1 MSRFVVLLL
10 PIALAAG
17 MQLPRRG
24 VLAATVG
31 LDLQQLA
38 VPPACAAPPMYD
50 PSISVYAILQAQRT
64 TQRLLADEDTFR
76 TMVAIGLPTG
86 SLQMPPQLL
95 FSSFKKLE
103 DTVSDPGAFMDAAIE
118 YVEYTRDA
126 NDLVELAALDRK
138 NGDPNDPRTAIAVQD
153 HLDRSMVAARGA
165 AKALDKMVPL
175 LGPVAGP
182 ASMK

>member
-1 MSRFVVLLL
+1 MSRVVVLLL
-10 PIALAAG
+10 PSALAAG

-24 VLAATVG
+24 VLAAAVG
-31 LDLQQLA
+31 LDLQRLA
-38 VPPACAAPPMYD
+38 VPPAFAAPPMYD

-126 NDLVELAALDRK
+126 NDLVRARHLYH
-138 NGDPNDPRTAIAVQD
+138 IARSA
-153 HLDRSMVAARGA
+153 HLSRH
-165 AKALDKMVPL
+165 
-175 LGPVAGP
+175 
-182 ASMK
+182 